1 MHTYVYICDSM
12 HVHIQEA
19 EQPSRQ
25 KPYVSVRTKVTMQ
38 DGEKKPKTTWNTHKA
53 HCKNSSF
60 GIAIVLSA
68 RSHKH

>member
-38 DGEKKPKTTWNTHKA
+38 DGEKKPKTT
-53 HCKNSSF
+53 
-60 GIAIVLSA
+60 
-68 RSHKH
+68 